1 MKKFILALDRRV
13 TGVAFFLACVLLAVV
28 SLLGIWQVGTRFL
41 FSQPSTWTEELLR
54 RLLIW
59 MVMLGAAVAFR
70 QGALISV
77 DLMLRTA
84 RGKWRTFVNWVI
96 TVTSLTLLGV
106 LIWYGFDLVW
116 RIVFR
121 PGQAWI
127 FSRWAGL
134 TRRSPWARSFASSAC
149 WPTRSI
155 RWINSSTTPC
165 SESGAGQPVGS
176 HTCAPRA

>member
-1 MKKFILALDRRV
+1 MML
-13 TGVAFFLACVLLAVV
+13 
-28 SLLGIWQVGTRFL
+28 
-41 FSQPSTWTEELLR
+41 P
-54 RLLIW
+54 LLIW

-116 RIVFR
+116 RIRF
-121 PGQAWI
+121 QT
-127 FSRWAGL
+127 WASLDFLSMG
-134 TRRSPWARSFASSAC
+134 WAYAA
-149 WPTRSI
+149 I
-155 RWINSSTTPC
+155 
-165 SESGAGQPVGS
+165 PVGAIFCVVGLLA
-176 HTCAPRA
+176 HQLDPVDKQLDNAL

>member
-13 TGVAFFLACVLLAVV
+13 TGIAFFLACVLLAVV

-116 RIVFR
+116 RIRF
-121 PGQAWI
+121 QT
-127 FSRWAGL
+127 WASLDFLSMG
-134 TRRSPWARSFASSAC
+134 WAYAA
-149 WPTRSI
+149 I
-155 RWINSSTTPC
+155 
-165 SESGAGQPVGS
+165 PVGAIFCVIALLA
-176 HTCAPRA
+176 HQIDPVDKQLDNAL